1 MEVEPL
7 TKNRKTGETS
17 RSLGIKINLVLNIL
31 RLKCLEAVSAEIF
44 NSLKKYGSEGH
55 KPGLH
60 R

>member
-1 MEVEPL
+1 MEAEPL

-31 RLKCLEAVSAEIF
+31 RLKCLEAVLAEIF

-55 KPGLH
+55 
-60 R
+60 